1 MALRLSEGFI
11 LTMIVDFT
19 IVTKLVIS
27 LILGG
32 LIGWERELRG
42 SPAGLR
48 TITLVSIGSTLFTI
62 ASLTFIGATADV
74 SRIAAQI
81 VVGIGFIGGGVIFK
95 IKDNVH
101 GLTTAASLWVT
112 AAIGLMIGIGEY
124 FVATFTTVLALLVLW
139 FGTFEKRFE
148 RKKAYF
154 KR

>member
-1 MALRLSEGFI
+1 
-11 LTMIVDFT
+11 MIDWS
-19 IVTKLVIS
+19 IVTKLTVS
-27 LILGG
+27 LVLGA

-62 ASLTFIGATADV
+62 ASLAFIGATADV

-112 AAIGLMIGIGEY
+112 AAIGLMVGIGEY
-124 FVATFTTVLALLVLW
+124 FIATFTTALVLIVLW
-139 FGTFEKRFE
+139 FGVFEKQI
-148 RKKAYF
+148 KKKKYPW
-154 KR
+154 KG